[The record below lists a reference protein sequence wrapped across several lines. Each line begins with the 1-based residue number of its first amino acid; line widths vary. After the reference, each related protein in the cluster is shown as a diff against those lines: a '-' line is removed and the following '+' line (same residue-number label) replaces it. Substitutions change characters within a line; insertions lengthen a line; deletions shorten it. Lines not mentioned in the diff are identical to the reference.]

1 MTKMT
6 NTKKMVYLSV
16 FLTPLYLIRFK
27 IFSIPTNILE
37 ILIFITFI
45 SFVLENGK
53 IGIINFYKQHKKYVL
68 AALFILVGLAIST
81 FINQNYLTGFGIIK
95 GWFIVPLILAFVII
109 NTIEN
114 RRDVENIIKVFYF
127 SAFIVSVVGLIY
139 LFKNNLTYDLRL
151 KAFFLSP
158 NHLAMFL
165 APAIILGIRNLE
177 LGIKNFKKPLLKN
190 IKLYISLISLAVIS
204 LSLYLTYSYAAWA
217 AIILSFVLLAFI
229 TKINI
234 SKKASVSIILI
245 ILLLAI
251 GYTQTSSIKFQDLIN
266 LDERSSI
273 ASRIMIWESSTKI
286 LEDNFI
292 FGIGPGNFQDKYLEY
307 QKYFSPY
314 LEWAVPQP
322 HNLYLAFW
330 LQSGIIGLAGFL
342 FLITTWIKELVIVA
356 RKQKS
361 GINISISAALIGII
375 FYILIHGLVDTTY
388 WKNDLAIIFWTIL
401 ALVSTLTDKTTD

>member
-401 ALVSTLTDKTTD
+401 ALGATLTDKTTD